1 MKKGNIYNNIED
13 LFRKVM
19 EGPEV
24 KPGEVLSHRVMRK
37 LDLREFMRFNPSRFN
52 IWYMAGMITTAA
64 VAGALIFSS
73 GPRETKKIMPDGNKQ
88 EKGMVYFRDTVKNT
102 IVKYDSPTINSS
114 AKEGN
119 KQVITKKAD
128 LEKRIII
135 HEEPVSAFT
144 HSPSTGGKV
153 KAGLVGGN
161 SEAQTLSE
169 SSLLTAGIRASVLS
183 GCVPLHVKFTN
194 SSSDSTITEWR
205 FGDGGTSDR
214 SDPEWIYDIPG
225 QYKVTLI
232 VKDAKGRKA
241 VSAVNIN
248 VYPKPQVAFEI
259 IPANPAIPEDE
270 VTFSNLSTG
279 ASYYKWYFGDGE
291 TSEDNGPVHKYKEYR
306 RYNISLVAIS
316 ETGCV
321 DSVSLSDAFT
331 DTGCYLRFPNAFTPN
346 TGGPT
351 GGYYTQHTDQA
362 NMVFH
367 PVCSGVTGFN
377 LKIFSKQGL
386 LVFESDDIYLGW
398 DGYYKGQ
405 LCISGVYVWKAR
417 GTFRNG
423 ETYVMSGDLTLV
435 NY

>member
-1 MKKGNIYNNIED
+1 MKKTNIYNNIED
-13 LFRKVM
+13 LFREEMKA
-19 EGPEV
+19 PEV
-24 KPGEVLSHRVMRK
+24 NPGKALSHRVMRK
-37 LDLREFMRFNPSRFN
+37 LSQREFLRFNPSHIN
-52 IWYMAGMITTAA
+52 IWYVAGIITSVA
-64 VAGALIFSS
+64 VAGILVFSNGS
-73 GPRETKKIMPDGNKQ
+73 GETKKIIPFENKQ
-88 EKGMVYFRDTVKNT
+88 GNEIINLVDSVKNT
-102 IVKYDSPTINSS
+102 GTVNDSTSIISFPKDAINP
-114 AKEGN
+114 
-119 KQVITKKAD
+119 VVTKKAD
-128 LEKRIII
+128 TGKRTSI
-135 HEEPVSAFT
+135 HEKPVSASSNSSISDEKIKT
-144 HSPSTGGKV
+144 V
-153 KAGLVGGN
+153 KIGTT
-161 SEAQTLSE
+161 SETRVIRE
-169 SSLLTAGIRASVLS
+169 SSLLTAGIHASVLS

-205 FGDGGTSDR
+205 FGDGGTSDK
-214 SDPEWIYDIPG
+214 SDPEWIYDVPG
-225 QYKVTLI
+225 QYKVTLTI
-232 VKDAKGRKA
+232 RDERGRKA
-241 VSAVNIN
+241 VAAININ
-248 VYPKPQVAFEI
+248 VFSKPQVAFEI
-259 IPANPAIPEDE
+259 IPANPDIPEDK

-306 RYNISLVAIS
+306 KYNISLVAIS

-351 GGYYTQHTDQA
+351 GGSYSQHTDQV

-405 LCISGVYVWKAR
+405 LCSSGVYVWKAR

-423 ETYVMSGDLTLV
+423 EKYVMSGDLTLV